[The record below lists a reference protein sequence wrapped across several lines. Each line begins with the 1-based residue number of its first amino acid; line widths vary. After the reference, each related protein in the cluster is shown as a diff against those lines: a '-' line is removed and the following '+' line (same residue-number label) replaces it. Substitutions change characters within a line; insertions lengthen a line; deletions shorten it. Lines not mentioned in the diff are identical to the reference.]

1 MKWSEL
7 HQRIEKTPKF
17 CPWTGHNKLKISRS
31 HILEQRNFGLRETG
45 KSKHYKKLTKND
57 SESQTEKIA
66 LKTKWIYRKTWSLKT
81 NKIDSKSQT
90 EKTALKHKKGIQENP
105 ITKKKPIEND
115 SDSQTE
121 KSTLKP
127 KWHRKLI

>member
-57 SESQTEKIA
+57 FESQTEKIA
-66 LKTKWIYRKTWSLKT
+66 LKTKWVYRKTWSLKT
-81 NKIDSKSQT
+81 NKNDFKSQI
-90 EKTALKHKKGIQENP
+90 EKTALN
-105 ITKKKPIEND
+105 TKKVY
-115 SDSQTE
+115 E
-121 KSTLKP
+121 KTQSL
-127 KWHRKLI
+127 RKNR